1 MNKRSWMR
9 WLHSSSDNRQSK
21 IQNPKSAGVLAILVL
36 LVGIAEAQQSAK
48 AYRVGVIQP
57 GGPFNAVVEGLRD
70 GLKELG
76 YEDGKQIRLEI
87 RETRGEL
94 SAVKEAAKDFEQHKV
109 NLIYA
114 VATSIAIAVKESTS
128 DTPIVFAVA
137 GDPIRSG
144 LIQSF
149 AKPGGR
155 LTGVYYLTSDLTP
168 KRLEILKEI
177 LPKLRKVMTFYS
189 PNNPVSSEAAKLGR
203 EAARQMKIQFIERH
217 VNSIDE
223 LRQILQKMKIGE
235 VDAYFLV
242 SDAMITSQ
250 AQTIVQMALAKKL
263 PTMLQEQSL
272 VAAGGLASYGQNF
285 HEVGRMSAKY
295 VQKVL
300 TGSHPQDLRVE
311 TADKFEMAIN
321 LKTAK
326 QIGLTIP
333 PNVLARAD
341 KVIK

>member
-1 MNKRSWMR
+1 MR
-9 WLHSSSDNRQSK
+9 FNRIRNPRFAIALSSLFLALSL
-21 IQNPKSAGVLAILVL
+21 SAQ
-36 LVGIAEAQQSAK
+36 AQQPK
-48 AYRVGVIQP
+48 TYRIGVIQSAA
-57 GGPFNAVVEGLRD
+57 PFSAVVEGLRN

-76 YEDGKQIRLEI
+76 YEDGKQVRLEI
-87 RETRGEL
+87 RDTKGDL
-94 SAVKEAAKDFEQHKV
+94 NAVKEAAQTFERDKV
-109 NLIYA
+109 NLIYVVGTSAA
-114 VATSIAIAVKESTS
+114 VAVKESTS

-137 GDPIRSG
+137 GDPTSNG

-155 LTGVYYLTSDLTP
+155 LTGVYYLTVDLTP

-177 LPKLRKVMTFYS
+177 LPKLRRVLAFY
-189 PNNPVSSEAAKLGR
+189 NPKNPISIEAAKLGR
-203 EAARQMKIQFIERH
+203 DAAQQMNIQFIERQ
-217 VNSIDE
+217 VTSVDE
-223 LRQILQKMKIGE
+223 LRSVLQKLKPGE
-235 VDAYFLV
+235 TDAYFYV
-242 SDAMITSQ
+242 SDAMIMDNV
-250 AQTIVQMALAKKL
+250 QTIIQTTLEKKL
-263 PTMLQEQSL
+263 PTMFTEQSL

-285 HEVGRMSAKY
+285 REVGRMSAKY

-300 TGSHPQDLRVE
+300 TGTRPQDLRVE

-341 KVIK
+341 KVIR

>member
-1 MNKRSWMR
+1 MR
-9 WLHSSSDNRQSK
+9 FNRIRKPS
-21 IQNPKSAGVLAILVL
+21 LAIALIGL
-36 LVGIAEAQQSAK
+36 FLALSLSAQAQQPK
-48 AYRVGVIQP
+48 TYRIGVIQSAA
-57 GGPFNAVVEGLRD
+57 PFSAVVEGLRN

-76 YEDGKQIRLEI
+76 YEDGKQVRLEI
-87 RETRGEL
+87 RDTKGDL
-94 SAVKEAAKDFEQHKV
+94 NAVKEAAQTFERDKV
-109 NLIYA
+109 NLIYVVGTSAA
-114 VATSIAIAVKESTS
+114 VAVKESTS

-137 GDPIRSG
+137 GDPTNNG

-155 LTGVYYLTSDLTP
+155 LTGVYYLTVDLTP

-177 LPKLRKVMTFYS
+177 LPKLRRVLAFY
-189 PNNPVSSEAAKLGR
+189 NPKNPISIEAAKLGR
-203 EAARQMKIQFIERH
+203 DAAQQMNIQFIERQ
-217 VNSIDE
+217 VTSVDE
-223 LRQILQKMKIGE
+223 LRSVLQKLKPGE
-235 VDAYFLV
+235 TDAYFYV
-242 SDAMITSQ
+242 SDAMIMDNV
-250 AQTIVQMALAKKL
+250 QTIIQTTLEKKL
-263 PTMLQEQSL
+263 PTMFTEQSL

-285 HEVGRMSAKY
+285 REVGRMSAKY

-300 TGSHPQDLRVE
+300 TGTRPQDLRVE

-341 KVIK
+341 KVIR

>member
-1 MNKRSWMR
+1 MR
-9 WLHSSSDNRQSK
+9 FNRIRNPRFAIALSSLFLALSL
-21 IQNPKSAGVLAILVL
+21 SAQ
-36 LVGIAEAQQSAK
+36 AQQPK
-48 AYRVGVIQP
+48 TYRIGVIQSAA
-57 GGPFNAVVEGLRD
+57 PFSAVVEGLRN

-76 YEDGKQIRLEI
+76 YEDGKQVRLEI
-87 RETRGEL
+87 RDTKGDL
-94 SAVKEAAKDFEQHKV
+94 NAVKEAAQTFERDKV
-109 NLIYA
+109 NLIYVVGTSAA
-114 VATSIAIAVKESTS
+114 VAVKESTS

-137 GDPIRSG
+137 GDPTNNG

-155 LTGVYYLTSDLTP
+155 LTGVYYLTVDLTP

-177 LPKLRKVMTFYS
+177 LPKLRRVLAFY
-189 PNNPVSSEAAKLGR
+189 NPKNPISIEAAKLGR
-203 EAARQMKIQFIERH
+203 DAAQQMNIQFIERQ
-217 VNSIDE
+217 VTSVDE
-223 LRQILQKMKIGE
+223 LRSVLQKLKPGE
-235 VDAYFLV
+235 TDAYFYV
-242 SDAMITSQ
+242 SDAMIMDNV
-250 AQTIVQMALAKKL
+250 QTIIQTTLEKKL
-263 PTMLQEQSL
+263 PTMFTEQSL

-285 HEVGRMSAKY
+285 REVGRMSAKY

-300 TGSHPQDLRVE
+300 TGTRPQDLRVE

-341 KVIK
+341 KVIR